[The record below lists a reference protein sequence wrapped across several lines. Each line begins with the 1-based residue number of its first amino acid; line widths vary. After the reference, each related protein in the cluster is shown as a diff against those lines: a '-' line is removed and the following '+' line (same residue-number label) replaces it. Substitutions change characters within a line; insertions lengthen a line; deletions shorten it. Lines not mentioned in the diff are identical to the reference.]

1 MSNHRK
7 KLQILQEQANSAK
20 SIEKDLK
27 ARSKAAMETIDVDHF
42 IEENYISTVSYK
54 ARSKVAMES
63 GNN

>member
-1 MSNHRK
+1 
-7 KLQILQEQANSAK
+7 
-20 SIEKDLK
+20 
-27 ARSKAAMETIDVDHF
+27 METIDVDHF